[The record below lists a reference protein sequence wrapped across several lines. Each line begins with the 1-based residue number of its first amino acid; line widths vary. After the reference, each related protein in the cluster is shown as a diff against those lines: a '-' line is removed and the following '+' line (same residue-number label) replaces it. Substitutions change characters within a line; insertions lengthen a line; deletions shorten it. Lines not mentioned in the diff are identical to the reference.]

1 MLWNWD
7 SSDPLNIPFGRRPN
21 DIFVDFLGSDDLSVS
36 PRQLPTMT
44 GPLGN
49 LGVTTS
55 QECFC
60 PLLHKEGTGK
70 TSRGRHR
77 CTVSSSEPLLLW
89 FTSMASHLNF
99 ILVSASPAGD
109 NQVTQ

>member
-44 GPLGN
+44 GPLIRESRRDNQSGM
-49 LGVTTS
+49 
-55 QECFC
+55 
-60 PLLHKEGTGK
+60 LL
-70 TSRGRHR
+70 
-77 CTVSSSEPLLLW
+77 SSSP
-89 FTSMASHLNF
+89 
-99 ILVSASPAGD
+99 
-109 NQVTQ
+109 